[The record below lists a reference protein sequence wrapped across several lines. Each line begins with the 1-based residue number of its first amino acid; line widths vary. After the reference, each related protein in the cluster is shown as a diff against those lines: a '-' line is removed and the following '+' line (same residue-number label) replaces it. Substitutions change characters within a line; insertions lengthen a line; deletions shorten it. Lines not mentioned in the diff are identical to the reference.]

1 MPHDDAPLEFRLAR
15 SEEFPALEKMVIDA
29 FEPITWMKK
38 IEARTGPLNGVGW
51 RDRWHTRMAKVF
63 ETQIILVGQRQA
75 EVVAFAS
82 GLVDHQAAMGLVDI
96 LAVDQRRQG
105 QGLGRQ
111 MLRGMMQHFR
121 ELGCRYVNLECLTDN
136 DVGNS
141 LYASEG
147 FVEVA
152 RQIRWFREL

>member
-1 MPHDDAPLEFRLAR
+1 MPLQFRLAR
-15 SEEFPALEKMVIDA
+15 PEEYPALERMVIDA

-38 IEARTGPLNGVGW
+38 LEDRVGPLNGAGW
-51 RDRWHTRMAKVF
+51 RDRWHARMAQLF
-63 ETQIILVGQRQA
+63 QTQIILVGELDG

-82 GLVDHQAAMGLVDI
+82 GLVDSLTAMGLVDI
-96 LAVDQRRQG
+96 LAVTQSRQG
-105 QGLGRQ
+105 QGLGRD
-111 MLRGMMQHFR
+111 MLRGIMQHFR